1 MAEVGDYR
9 APTGEMMSWG
19 QKDEGAEAGTEVKE
33 NNAGDDAVGDNNE
46 FGDSETDLD
55 QAAQPLVVGDAS
67 VTVLVNPLEAS
78 LPLLLGLDGRWIRS
92 G

>member
-33 NNAGDDAVGDNNE
+33 NNAEDNAVGDNNE
-46 FGDSETDLD
+46 FGDSETE
-55 QAAQPLVVGDAS
+55 P
-67 VTVLVNPLEAS
+67 
-78 LPLLLGLDGRWIRS
+78 
-92 G
+92 